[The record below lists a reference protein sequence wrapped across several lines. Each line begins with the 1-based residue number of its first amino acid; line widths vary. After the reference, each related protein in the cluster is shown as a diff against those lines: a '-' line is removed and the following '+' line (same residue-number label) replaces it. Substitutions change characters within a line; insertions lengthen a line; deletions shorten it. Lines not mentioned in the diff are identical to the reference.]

1 MGPVHEPARQ
11 STVTAGGQLPSVRDQ
26 QSQAG
31 LAQLLEL
38 AEGARDVSAQHGS
51 GGDSCRG
58 DHDRA
63 DRRYPPVLA
72 APKVTA
78 GALNRYYDLPRV
90 QYRGTGILP
99 FTALAV
105 VFFAGRF
112 ALRVTQAGDS
122 RDVMIAAWALMLG
135 AVLVQLTLSV
145 LDRPA
150 RVTSKEAARLG
161 RLNVVAVMP
170 VYNEDPEILDR
181 SIWSLANSS
190 RPPDHIHVVED
201 GPSEDYST
209 LRAHWRQHPSVTW
222 DQLPENQ
229 GKRCAHAHGF
239 RAHPSADVF
248 ITVDSDT
255 AVEYHAVEEAL
266 KPLQNRR
273 VMSVAFIE
281 EIINKRVNLLTWISQ
296 AASLI
301 IQFGAW
307 GAQSALGDVIVNRG
321 TCALYRASVIREIIP
336 AYVGETFLGH
346 PIKLGDDSALT
357 LFARARGRTVQQV
370 SAFSLPVYP
379 ETLYH
384 HVRQRLRW
392 ARGSTLRHVWRLRYL
407 SPLSYAWWFVAVY
420 VFLTFLSAGTLVVLA
435 VTWPHSALALAAMV
449 SALAL
454 SGYATAFRALCAQ
467 RSDDTWYDR
476 AIQFALAPVA
486 WLWLFTALRLVRY
499 YGIFTCMRQSWVT
512 RQHGAEV
519 WLEHGGGSAGRRI
532 SRLRRRWGRC
542 RSAFGV
548 VPTGRDCCRWQQW
561 RWRSWR
567 WCWRPRRC
575 G

>member
-1 MGPVHEPARQ
+1 MAPYGVWHMNPLGNLPLPAGKRRRSMRDRQ
-11 STVTAGGQLPSVRDQ
+11 SR
-26 QSQAG
+26 AG
-31 LAQLLEL
+31 LAELIEL
-38 AEGARDVSAQHGS
+38 AQGVRGVSAEHGS
-51 GGDSCRG
+51 SGNRRWRDY
-58 DHDRA
+58 DRA

-78 GALNRYYDLPRV
+78 GALNKRYDLPQV
-90 QYRGTGILP
+90 HYAGTGILP
-99 FTALAV
+99 LTALAIL
-105 VFFAGRF
+105 FFAGRF
-112 ALRVTQAGDS
+112 ALRVIRAGGS
-122 RDVMIAAWALMLG
+122 EDVMLAAWALTLA
-135 AVLVQLTLSV
+135 AVTVQLTLSV

-150 RVTSKEAARLG
+150 RVTPRVAARLA
-161 RLNVVAVMP
+161 RLNVVAVIP

-201 GPSEDYST
+201 GPSEDYSM
-209 LRAHWRQHPSVTW
+209 LRAHWRQHPDVTW

-229 GKRCAHAHGF
+229 GKRCAQAHGF

-248 ITVDSDT
+248 MTVDSDT

-266 KPLQNRR
+266 KPLNDRR

-296 AASLI
+296 TASLI

-336 AYVGETFLGH
+336 AYVGETFLGR

-407 SPLSYAWWFVAVY
+407 SPLSYGWWFVAVY
-420 VFLTFLSAGTLVVLA
+420 VFLTFLSAGALAVLA
-435 VTWPHSALALAAMV
+435 LTWPHSALALAAMT

-454 SGYATAFRALCAQ
+454 SGYATAFRALCAH
-467 RSDDTWYDR
+467 RSDDTWRDR
-476 AIQFALAPVA
+476 AVQFALAPVA

-499 YGIFTCMRQSWVT
+499 YGIATCMRQSWVT

-519 WLEHGGGSAGRRI
+519 WLEHGGEPAGVADLK
-532 SRLRRRWGRC
+532 SQE
-542 RSAFGV
+542 AV
-548 VPTGRDCCRWQQW
+548 V
-561 RWRSWR
+561 
-567 WCWRPRRC
+567 
-575 G
+575 

>member
-1 MGPVHEPARQ
+1 
-11 STVTAGGQLPSVRDQ
+11 VRDQ
-26 QSQAG
+26 QSRAG
-31 LAQLLEL
+31 LAELVEL
-38 AEGARDVSAQHGS
+38 AQGGRRVSARHGS
-51 GGDSCRG
+51 GGNKRRRH
-58 DHDRA
+58 HDRA
-63 DRRYPPVLA
+63 DRLDPPVLA

-78 GALNRYYDLPRV
+78 GALNKHYDLPQV
-90 QYRGTGILP
+90 QYKGTGIVPL
-99 FTALAV
+99 TAMAIL
-105 VFFAGRF
+105 FFAGRF
-112 ALRVTQAGDS
+112 VLRAMRAGDAGH
-122 RDVMIAAWALMLG
+122 VMLAAW
-135 AVLVQLTLSV
+135 VLTLAAVTAQLALSV
-145 LDRPA
+145 WDRPA
-150 RVTSKEAARLG
+150 RVSPRRTARLA
-161 RLNVVAVMP
+161 RLNVIAVIP

-201 GPSEDYST
+201 GPSEDYSA
-209 LRAHWRQHPSVTW
+209 LRVHWRQHPSVTW

-229 GKRCAHAHGF
+229 GKRRAHAHGF

-248 ITVDSDT
+248 VTVDSDT
-255 AVEYHAVEEAL
+255 AVEHHALEEAL
-266 KPLQNRR
+266 KPLSDRR

-281 EIINKRVNLLTWISQ
+281 EIINKRANLLTWVSQ
-296 AASLI
+296 SASLI

-420 VFLTFLSAGTLVVLA
+420 VFLTFLSAGTLAALA

-454 SGYATAFRALCAQ
+454 SGYATAFRALCAH
-467 RSDDTWYDR
+467 RSDDTWRDR
-476 AIQFALAPVA
+476 AVQFALAPVA

-499 YGIFTCMRQSWVT
+499 YGIVTCMRQSWVT

-519 WLEHGGGSAGRRI
+519 WLEHGGEPAEVTD
-532 SRLRRRWGRC
+532 LRSQEAVG
-542 RSAFGV
+542 
-548 VPTGRDCCRWQQW
+548 
-561 RWRSWR
+561 
-567 WCWRPRRC
+567 
-575 G
+575 